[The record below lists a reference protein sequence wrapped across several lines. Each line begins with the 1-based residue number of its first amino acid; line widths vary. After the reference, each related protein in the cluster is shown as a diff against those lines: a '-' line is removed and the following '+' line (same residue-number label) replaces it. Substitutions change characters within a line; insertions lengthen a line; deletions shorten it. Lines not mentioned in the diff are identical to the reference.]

1 QKNKRHRAFSHT
13 VSDSIF
19 IPYLVFELNL
29 MTLPMRQPFLRVVNY
44 SVFIEPFHTEIY
56 AYTTSAKF
64 VRR

>member
-29 MTLPMRQPFLRVVNY
+29 MTLSMGMAFLREKLAVTDSAENR
-44 SVFIEPFHTEIY
+44 I
-56 AYTTSAKF
+56 TSDGKAKN
-64 VRR
+64 